1 MSTASYKT
9 KCRKL
14 RTLWKRHLE
23 EERHLVRTVLDEEDW
38 KLGPAAER
46 LGCAV
51 STLQS
56 VLSRHPALDAERLR
70 EMRLRGGKGVTK
82 QTPVVVPP
90 EG

>member
-1 MSTASYKT
+1 MSEKQ
-9 KCRKL
+9 KPRKL

-56 VLSRHPALDAERLR
+56 VLSRHPVLDAERLR
-70 EMRLRGGKGVTK
+70 EMRLRGGKGVSK
-82 QTPVVVPP
+82 QVSVAPPEVVP
-90 EG
+90 